1 VVAVGL
7 AEDVAAEDAGD
18 VEEVDAVAISTRYE
32 YPGDSGGQRLH
43 SGVDRDHKR
52 PRRCNHCCIQVV
64 LVPLHEKTTN
74 VYVSAPKDKN
84 TSVNIVDTIL
94 NHTILVRPSSY
105 DRVDPSKTTLIVRQS
120 ISDASLSPPLRS
132 GSDPVLAPR

>member
-7 AEDVAAEDAGD
+7 AEDAAAEDAGD
-18 VEEVDAVAISTRYE
+18 VEEVDVVAISTRYE
-32 YPGDSGGQRLH
+32 YPGDSGCTRELIE
-43 SGVDRDHKR
+43 
-52 PRRCNHCCIQVV
+52 PRRSNHCCIQVV

-74 VYVSAPKDKN
+74 VYVSSPKDKN

-94 NHTILVRPSSY
+94 NHTIVVRPSGY
-105 DRVDPSKTTLIVRQS
+105 NRVDPSKTTPIVRQS